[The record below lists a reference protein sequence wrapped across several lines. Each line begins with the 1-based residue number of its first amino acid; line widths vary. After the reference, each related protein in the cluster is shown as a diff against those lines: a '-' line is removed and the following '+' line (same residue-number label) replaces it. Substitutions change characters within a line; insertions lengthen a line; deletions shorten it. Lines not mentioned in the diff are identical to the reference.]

1 MQQSLFRIRQEDT
14 TSSPAKSANGLSD
27 SNLCLVSG
35 KKTTANSLIFWPL
48 RQSHQRLSTQVTQ
61 ERSMQVQINSDNT
74 ISMHNKLSDSIG
86 AYILNV
92 LNRFDPYLTR
102 VEVHLTGEN
111 VNKSGPK
118 DKRCVLE
125 ARAKR
130 HQSLIV
136 TNKSTDIEDA
146 FSGAAAKMHRHL
158 ESTYGR
164 LADKRRRAEKMKQRL
179 TRLQPLSAESAD

>member
-1 MQQSLFRIRQEDT
+1 MYEKEQ
-14 TSSPAKSANGLSD
+14 
-27 SNLCLVSG
+27 
-35 KKTTANSLIFWPL
+35 W
-48 RQSHQRLSTQVTQ
+48 
-61 ERSMQVQINSDNT
+61 MQVQINSDSN
-74 ISMHNKLSDSIG
+74 ISMHTKLSDSIG
-86 AYILNV
+86 AYINNL
-92 LNRFDPYLTR
+92 LQRFDPYLTR

-111 VNKSGPK
+111 IKKSGPK

-130 HQSLIV
+130 HPSLIV

-164 LADKRRRAEKMKQRL
+164 LADKRRRAEKMKLRVSRL
-179 TRLQPLSAESAD
+179 HSISAD